1 MVVYFALSLTHMG
14 GYSHILE
21 AIWSFVV
28 ASKNTNT
35 NFSNKLLYLSGQNIL
50 LLVKA

>member
-1 MVVYFALSLTHMG
+1 MVVYFAHSLAHTHMG

-28 ASKNTNT
+28 ASKITNT
-35 NFSNKLLYLSGQNIL
+35 NFSNTLLDLSGQ
-50 LLVKA
+50 VF